1 MPENGLVTVLWTLCL
16 QRTRDHGR
24 KTVPDGAGSPANS
37 RGLSRKLSDLGKESN
52 RAKIL
57 LQ

>member
-1 MPENGLVTVLWTLCL
+1 MQVNDTLTCIAYCL
-16 QRTRDHGR
+16 LNPLLLFWAHRQSLG
-24 KTVPDGAGSPANS
+24 
-37 RGLSRKLSDLGKESN
+37 GLSKKLSDLGKESN